1 MINGAGKTVLKTYTV
16 DLSKPDEELE
26 ARAPWYGTDTAVPY
40 FVACLKRRPQTH
52 QRLCSLWTSTAVS
65 GA

>member
-26 ARAPWYGTDTAVPY
+26 ARAPWHGTEQLLHTLSRA
-40 FVACLKRRPQTH
+40 
-52 QRLCSLWTSTAVS
+52 
-65 GA
+65 